1 MPAQQVEISLRIPQ
15 VKEALKDDSGY
26 PINNNDMRFI
36 RSINVESLP
45 KPGDS
50 IQLST
55 RGPQPFLG
63 TVMQTRWDDGKE
75 MFVVAC
81 RYSLKSISMPVYLA
95 LMGDPD
101 WTRKPL
107 LQM

>member
-1 MPAQQVEISLRIPQ
+1 VPAQQVEISLRIPQ

-63 TVMQTRWDDGKE
+63 TVMQTRWDDGK
-75 MFVVAC
+75 
-81 RYSLKSISMPVYLA
+81 
-95 LMGDPD
+95 
-101 WTRKPL
+101 
-107 LQM
+107 